1 VGTAGGILDAEN
13 VYFETH
19 GTEGSGGRG
28 SGKTGAHDDDVNL
41 ALVGRVHQFLVG
53 FIIGPFFRKGTFG
66 YFGIEIHV
74 IYIVFRIKIGC
85 RFCR

>member
-1 VGTAGGILDAEN
+1 LDAED
-13 VYFETH
+13 VYLETH
-19 GTEGSGGRG
+19 GTERGGGR
-28 SGKTGAHDDDVNL
+28 STSETSTDNDDVDL
-41 ALVGRVHQFLVG
+41 TFVGRVHQFLVG
-53 FIIGPFFRKGTFG
+53 FIIGPFFSKGTFG